1 MIKEN
6 LYLFLPYTGSNISIY
21 TNNKQIYTIAQHSSS
36 RNNTFYVMKGAKKQ
50 KFALYIHQQNVL
62 FFKKLTFTIYGR
74 NPKHGLNITLKSME
88 NCMRLF
94 ALFLVI
100 V

>member
-36 RNNTFYVMKGAKKQ
+36 RNNTLCKEGSKKAEICTVHTST
-50 KFALYIHQQNVL
+50 KCII
-62 FFKKLTFTIYGR
+62 FKKTHFHNIWEKSKTWTQHHIK
-74 NPKHGLNITLKSME
+74 KHEKLLDYLH
-88 NCMRLF
+88 CF
-94 ALFLVI
+94 W
-100 V
+100 

>member
-36 RNNTFYVMKGAKKQ
+36 RNNTFYVKKGAEKQ
-50 KFALYIHQQNVL
+50 KFALYTSTKRI
-62 FFKKLTFTIYGR
+62 I
-74 NPKHGLNITLKSME
+74 LKSSLSQYMGE
-88 NCMRLF
+88 IQNMDSTSH
-94 ALFLVI
+94 
-100 V
+100 